1 MKQRTFATTWA
12 TTAPSVEKCG
22 FERAIYRHSDL
33 LYLLSL
39 SSPAWKM
46 TIGQTATRF
55 LNITQRKLIAA
66 AFYLYQAQKYCA
78 VHMKKHKLRTKI
90 MKKIAIFALAATA
103 MLESS
108 LVMARDQL
116 AQALLKGLKK
126 VATCLLRWPWG
137 TDYEEK

>member
-1 MKQRTFATTWA
+1 
-12 TTAPSVEKCG
+12 
-22 FERAIYRHSDL
+22 
-33 LYLLSL
+33 
-39 SSPAWKM
+39 
-46 TIGQTATRF
+46 
-55 LNITQRKLIAA
+55 
-66 AFYLYQAQKYCA
+66 
-78 VHMKKHKLRTKI
+78 

-137 TDYEEK
+137 TDYEKK